1 MLLHYNLSTE
11 MRKQSRQSSAKGQE
25 EADREALNSAQLRSL
40 RQKSLRE
47 LKANIKAAE
56 HEHVRAPPRTSGG
69 KARYCR
75 AAGSGPRLKLEK
87 LEPVSITT
95 RAVDG

>member
-1 MLLHYNLSTE
+1 

-56 HEHVRAPPRTSGG
+56 HEHVCNFLLS
-69 KARYCR
+69 
-75 AAGSGPRLKLEK
+75 
-87 LEPVSITT
+87 
-95 RAVDG
+95 